1 MADPNGTRRELI
13 EGRPALVV
21 IDIQASTFVHQ
32 EVRAIAHM
40 PDYADRMAQARVA
53 IDVARARD
61 IPVIFVQEV
70 HRPDL
75 IDFGRELDGDEDV
88 HCIETHPNTAIAA
101 EQTGF
106 LPTDIHI
113 RKRRY
118 SAFFGTD
125 FEIML
130 RGLGVDTLLL
140 CGGLTDVCV
149 HYTFVDGHQHDYFCR
164 VIEDCVAGSSEEA
177 HEASLRA
184 MEYLQT
190 GARRSLD
197 EVVAAMEA
205 YEPVAPGP
213 RVRAGLGN

>member
-1 MADPNGTRRELI
+1 MTNPTDNRRALI

-32 EVRAIAHM
+32 DVRAIDHM
-40 PDYADRMAQARVA
+40 PDYARRTAKAKVA
-53 IDVARARD
+53 IDMARERG
-61 IPVIFVQEV
+61 IPVVFIQEV

-75 IDFGRELDGDEDV
+75 IDFGRELDGDEDI
-88 HCIETHPNTAIAA
+88 HCLEDHPNTAIAA

-125 FEIML
+125 LEIML

-164 VIEDCVAGSSEEA
+164 VIEDCVAGSSEPA
-177 HEASLRA
+177 HEYALEA

-190 GARRSLD
+190 GARRSLA
-197 EVVAAMEA
+197 EVLDAMDAHKGEMA
-205 YEPVAPGP
+205 SSSS
-213 RVRAGLGN
+213 